1 MRARSVLLAWAL
13 ALPLVAPAS
22 EVVGLDAM
30 VPDLS
35 DLPSLQRGATL
46 FLNYCHG
53 CHTLK
58 YQRYERTADDLGIP
72 HELFVQNLIFTGEKI
87 GALMDNS
94 MDDEKSK
101 NWFGAPPPDLT
112 MVTRARRKD
121 GSMSLSFRNLAS
133 GFYEGVGT
141 SWVYSFLRSFYIDD
155 TRPFGVNNLVFPD
168 VGMPNVLGELQG
180 LQRLECQREHD
191 CALVLER
198 GSGKLTVEEFDQA
211 AYDIANFLWY
221 TSEPS
226 RIDRYRIGVY
236 VLLFIVILGVFT
248 HLLNREYWKDVH

>member
-72 HELFVQNLIFTGEKI
+72 HELFVQ
-87 GALMDNS
+87 
-94 MDDEKSK
+94 
-101 NWFGAPPPDLT
+101 
-112 MVTRARRKD
+112 
-121 GSMSLSFRNLAS
+121 
-133 GFYEGVGT
+133 
-141 SWVYSFLRSFYIDD
+141 
-155 TRPFGVNNLVFPD
+155 
-168 VGMPNVLGELQG
+168 
-180 LQRLECQREHD
+180 
-191 CALVLER
+191 
-198 GSGKLTVEEFDQA
+198 
-211 AYDIANFLWY
+211 
-221 TSEPS
+221 
-226 RIDRYRIGVY
+226 
-236 VLLFIVILGVFT
+236 
-248 HLLNREYWKDVH
+248 